1 MGALALPAAAHQS
14 LSAPIE
20 TTEQVSY
27 HAPISWLNDTLI
39 PRSGYTSEYFF
50 APADD
55 DEFWIVDG
63 LKQGDVLS
71 IEGERI
77 LIIGVNDGVSYYV
90 VRGYMGTVAET
101 HIGETF
107 YRIVA
112 MARI

>member
-1 MGALALPAAAHQS
+1 MNRRKFLQTAGIALGALALPAAAHES
-14 LSAPIE
+14 LSVPSQP
-20 TTEQVSY
+20 TKPFSY
-27 HAPISWLNDTLI
+27 H
-39 PRSGYTSEYFF
+39 GYTSEYFF

-63 LKQGDVLS
+63 LRVGDVLS

-77 LIIGVNDGVSYYV
+77 LIIGVNKDVSYNV
-90 VRGYMGTVAET
+90 VRGYMGSVAET